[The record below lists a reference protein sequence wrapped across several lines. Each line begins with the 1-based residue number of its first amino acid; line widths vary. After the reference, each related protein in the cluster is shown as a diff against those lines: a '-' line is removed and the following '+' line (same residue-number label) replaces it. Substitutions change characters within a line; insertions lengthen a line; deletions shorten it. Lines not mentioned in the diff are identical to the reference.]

1 MNSRLSL
8 ETFLCLVYLVIRA
21 SPTGKPN
28 EELNLKTCTFNFFY
42 NSNAAR
48 KMIAKM
54 AIQYV
59 KSYFYVYVEIAKI
72 KLSLPTAIFIAV
84 GQQFFLFFK
93 SRRKETCFFFKSCI
107 MPHPSLKFRKTRIN
121 YSLIN

>member
-1 MNSRLSL
+1 MNSRFFL
-8 ETFLCLVYLVIRA
+8 ETFLCLVCLVIRA

-28 EELNLKTCTFNFFY
+28 EELNLKTCTFNFFFLY
-42 NSNAAR
+42 NSNVAGKR
-48 KMIAKM
+48 ISKM

-59 KSYFYVYVEIAKI
+59 KTK

-84 GQQFFLFFK
+84 GQQFFLFLK
-93 SRRKETCFFFKSCI
+93 NRRKETCFFFKSCI
-107 MPHPSLKFRKTRIN
+107 MPHHSLKFRKIRIN